1 MPCWSSRPI
10 KAIWRS
16 ITSPARSRLSARPD
30 TGSWQCPTPTQGAGV
45 EGVFSIRMR
54 QIDFFLRL
62 DQQML
67 QTIGLWPAVVVA
79 TTLTLGSA
87 TVAYREFV
95 PLLEGGTTLSGK
107 LAALSAA
114 PIEPGPS
121 FRSKLLVV
129 DDCAAAMNS
138 FALAS
143 LDAEAQTR
151 VFQHCRAVATAIV
164 EEAPTYSYAWYVV
177 ALASEAEYD
186 LTAMEQALL
195 QAQTTSPHQEGL
207 AYHRLILAFRHFNDL
222 GQAAQHALA
231 SDVT

>member
-1 MPCWSSRPI
+1 
-10 KAIWRS
+10 
-16 ITSPARSRLSARPD
+16 
-30 TGSWQCPTPTQGAGV
+30 
-45 EGVFSIRMR
+45 
-54 QIDFFLRL
+54 
-62 DQQML
+62 ML

-138 FALAS
+138 FALAA

-231 SDVT
+231 SDVTVAARSERGLIWLAKRYLADPDSRALMISAIERTPANVQRRFLSAVNSARS